1 MLSYRHAFHA
11 GNFADV
17 LKHWIQVEVLDYLA
31 RKDKPYVYVDTHS
44 GAGLYRLDSDEA
56 SKNAEYMT
64 GIGRLK
70 REDWPE
76 LGLYLDTVKACQPVE
91 PLQAETS
98 ARDNRD
104 LGFYPGSPVLARQL
118 MRDQDKATFFELHP
132 QDMGMLEQQCYRD
145 RRVKVLGEDGFA
157 GLIRLLPTPVRRG
170 LVLMDPPYEV
180 KSDYATAVETLIQA
194 HRKMATATF
203 ALWYPVVER
212 SRVDLLERQFV
223 ASGIRN
229 IQLFE
234 LGIQPDTDE
243 RGMTASGMILM
254 NPPYVLMARAK
265 ALLPKLARYLAAEPG
280 RGRWRCEQL
289 VAE

>member
-56 SKNAEYMT
+56 SKNAEYRT

-76 LGLYLDTVKACQPVE
+76 LRLYLDTIESCQPTE
-91 PLQAETS
+91 CLQSPKGERGNKS
-98 ARDNRD
+98 LR
-104 LGFYPGSPVLARQL
+104 FYPGSPVLAKQL

-132 QDMGMLEQQCYRD
+132 QDLGLLEQQCYRD
-145 RRVKVLGEDGFA
+145 RRIQVLGEDGFS
-157 GLIRLLPTPVRRG
+157 GLVRLLPTSVRRG

-180 KSDYATAVETLIQA
+180 KSDYSTAVEALILA

-212 SRVDLLERQFV
+212 RRVNLIERQFV
-223 ASGIRN
+223 ASGVRN

-243 RGMTASGMILM
+243 RGMTSSGMILI
-254 NPPYVLMARAK
+254 NPPYVLMERAR
-265 ALLPKLARYLAAEPG
+265 ALLPKLARHLAVKPG
-280 RGRWRCEQL
+280 SGCWRCEQL